1 MSSDF
6 IVRCDFIPAD
16 GAKKMQLV
24 LALLQQMSLFLVIAY
39 LFTKSPVF
47 RSLAGESLRPRHK
60 LILYFVFSTFSI
72 LGTYFGLPIQ
82 DAIANTRAIGAV
94 LAGLI
99 GGPILGLSVGLTSGL
114 HRFSLGGFTAFSCG
128 VSTTVEGLVGG
139 LIHLYLVR
147 RSQSERI
154 YSPQTAFVA
163 TFCAE
168 LLQMGIILLL
178 SRPYEDALSLVRVI
192 ALPMVLANST
202 GAAIFTSIIRD
213 QKRMYDKFGA
223 IFSAKALRIA
233 ERALGLLS
241 KGINPQTAGQLALII
256 HDETGVG
263 AVAITDRNQILAFV
277 GIGAG
282 HHEPGAPIASELTR
296 KAIATNQVVYAD
308 GVREHFHC
316 TLDKNC
322 QLGSALVVPLH
333 VDNEVIGTIK
343 LYEPRQKLFLNLN
356 RTLGEGIANL
366 LSHQLLHTRY
376 EEQKNLLVKSE
387 LKLVQAQINPHFLF
401 NSLNTVIAVIR
412 KDADR
417 GRDLL
422 LHLSNFFRKNLKRTS
437 DMATLAE
444 ELDHVNSYLKLEK
457 ARFEDRLRVEVDVD
471 PDLLKLRMPIFVL
484 QPILENAVKHGISNI
499 LGQGIIHLA
508 ANQQGDQV
516 IITIE
521 DNAGLYQ
528 AGDQS
533 GLGVN
538 IVDKRIRSLYGDQFG
553 LSITCIPEQSTLVTI
568 RLPMEMRA
576 VA

>member
-1 MSSDF
+1 ME
-6 IVRCDFIPAD
+6 
-16 GAKKMQLV
+16 LV
-24 LALLQQMSLFLVIAY
+24 LTLLQQMSLFLVIAY

-47 RSLAGESLRPRHK
+47 KSLAGETLQTRHK
-60 LILYFVFSTFSI
+60 FILYFVFTIFSI
-72 LGTYFGLPIQ
+72 LGTYLGLPIQ

-128 VSTTVEGLVGG
+128 VSTTVEGLIGG

-178 SRPYEDALSLVRVI
+178 SRPLTDAVSLVRVI
-192 ALPMVLANST
+192 ALPMLLANST
-202 GAAIFTSIIRD
+202 GAAIFISIIRD

-233 ERALGLLS
+233 ERALGLLA
-241 KGINPQTAGQLALII
+241 KGLNPQAAGELALII

-263 AVAITDRNQILAFV
+263 AVAITDRKKILAFV
-277 GIGAG
+277 GVGAD
-282 HHEPGAPIASELTR
+282 HHKSGGVISSEFTR
-296 KAIATNQVVYAD
+296 KAISTNQVVFAD
-308 GVREHFHC
+308 GVREHFYC
-316 TLDKNC
+316 AISKDCL
-322 QLGSALVVPLH
+322 LGSALVVPLH
-333 VDNEVIGTIK
+333 LDNEVIGTIK

-356 RTLGEGIANL
+356 RTLGEGIAKL
-366 LSHQLLHTRY
+366 LSHQLLLTRY

-387 LKLVQAQINPHFLF
+387 LKLLQAQINPHFLF

-412 KDADR
+412 KDASR

-422 LHLSNFFRKNLKRTS
+422 LHLSNFFRKNLKRSS

-457 ARFEDRLRVEVDVD
+457 ARFEERLQVEQVIDS
-471 PDLLKLRMPIFVL
+471 DLLNLKMPIFVL
-484 QPILENAVKHGISNI
+484 QPILENEHKAKCGHNLKYDVQVLRRAGIELRGIAADSMLLAYCLYPGKYPPKMDRVAEDY
-499 LGQGIIHLA
+499 LGHHCIAYEDVAGKGAKQICF
-508 ANQQGDQV
+508 DQV
-516 IITIE
+516 PIE
-521 DNAGLYQ
+521 KA
-528 AGDQS
+528 
-533 GLGVN
+533 
-538 IVDKRIRSLYGDQFG
+538 
-553 LSITCIPEQSTLVTI
+553 LS
-568 RLPMEMRA
+568 
-576 VA
+576 